1 MRPGGG
7 CYNAAQMRTL
17 IALDLETTGLD
28 PERDAVIEIGA
39 VRFRGPRLEA
49 QWSTL
54 VNPGRPIP
62 PFVVELTGIDD
73 GMVARAPR
81 ISEALA
87 GLVEFCGDT
96 TLIGHNVGF
105 DLAFLRPHGALTF
118 NDAHDTLEMASVLL
132 PTASRYGLGPLA
144 SELGVPVTASHR
156 ALDDAQTTRQVYQH
170 LLQAALELPPPV
182 LEEITRLGA
191 EIDWGAALVFDEAYR
206 QITRDGLD
214 LSQARQPLRYPFNP
228 PDRTARPLT
237 PAAEPIA
244 LDGEELAAIL
254 EPGGPL
260 AARFGGYE
268 HRPQQITMLRAVAE
282 AFSTGRHLMVEAGT
296 GTGKSMA
303 YLVPAFAW
311 AAANGHRVVIS
322 TNTINLQD
330 QLLRKDIPDLA
341 QAVGMDL
348 PAAVLK
354 GRGNYLC
361 PRRLDVLRR
370 LGPRT
375 GEEMRLAAKV
385 LVWLAGGGSG
395 DRGEINLLGPAEAA
409 AWMRLS
415 AEGDECSSE
424 ACEQF
429 AGGAC
434 PYYNARASAEAAH
447 VLIVNHALLL
457 ADIATGN
464 RVLPEYGYLI
474 VDEAHHLEAATTKG
488 LSFEV
493 TETELAR
500 WLRDLTGRPAGLLT
514 QMAAAA
520 RRDLPPNDS
529 AQIEAASREIGQ
541 SLQACLEPTTRLF
554 AAVGDFLAGRRDGR
568 PPSSYDQ
575 QERVVP
581 ATRTLSEWSDV
592 EFAWETLR
600 EPLGRGAQQLQSL
613 AEGLISQTEWSGS
626 ALADLAQGLRSAAR
640 SLAELI
646 SNLNHM
652 IFEPDP
658 QRIYWAELD
667 ARSGRTSLHTAPLE
681 IGPLVERHLWHEKE
695 SIILTSATLT
705 TAGHFDYLRRRLRAD
720 DAEELALGSP
730 FDFEHAALLYL
741 VNDIPE
747 PAVGQ
752 AYQRAVEK
760 GLIELCKKTHGRAL
774 VLFTSNV
781 QLRATA
787 KAIAEPL
794 GAAGIH
800 VLEQSEGASRQALLE
815 RFRTSEGAV
824 LLGTRSFWEG
834 VDVPGEALSVLGIVR
849 LPFDVPSDPI
859 IAARSETYDSPFDE
873 YSLPEAV
880 LRFRQGFGRLI
891 RTQSDRGVVAVFD
904 RRMLSKPYGRAFR
917 DSLPD
922 CTVREGRLA
931 DLPAAAARWLGA

>member
-1 MRPGGG
+1 MPLAAG
-7 CYNAAQMRTL
+7 CYNAAEMRTL

-39 VRFRGPRLEA
+39 VRFRGPRVED

-54 VNPGRPIP
+54 INPGRPIP
-62 PFVVELTGIDD
+62 PFISELTGIDD

-81 ISEALA
+81 LSEALGA
-87 GLVEFCGDT
+87 LVDFVGDAP
-96 TLIGHNVGF
+96 LIGHNVGF
-105 DLAFLRPHGALTF
+105 DLAFLRRKGVFGL
-118 NDAHDTLEMASVLL
+118 NEAHDTLEMASVLL
-132 PTASRYGLGPLA
+132 PTAARYGLRSLA

-156 ALDDAQTTRQVYQH
+156 ALDDAQTTRQVFQH
-170 LLQAALELPPPV
+170 LFEIALRLPPPV
-182 LEEITRLGA
+182 LEEVTRLGA
-191 EIDWGAALVFDEAYR
+191 EIEWGAALVFDEAYR

-214 LSQARQPLRYPFNP
+214 LSLARQPIRYPFVP
-228 PDRTARPLT
+228 PDRSVGPLK
-237 PAAEPIA
+237 PVAEPTP
-244 LDGEELAAIL
+244 LDAEELASIL

-260 AARFGGYE
+260 ARCFEGYE
-268 HRPQQITMLRAVAE
+268 HRPQQITMLRAVAQ
-282 AFSTGRHLMVEAGT
+282 AFSEGRHLMVEAGT
-296 GTGKSMA
+296 GVGKSMA

-311 AAANGHRVVIS
+311 ASSNGQRVVVS
-322 TNTINLQD
+322 TNTINLQE
-330 QLLRKDIPDLA
+330 QLLHKDIPDLA
-341 QAVGMDL
+341 QALGFDL
-348 PAAVLK
+348 KASVLK
-354 GRGNYLC
+354 GRANYLC
-361 PRRLDVLRR
+361 PRRLDALRR

-385 LVWLAGGGSG
+385 LVWLSAGGTG

-409 AWMRLS
+409 AWARLS
-415 AEGDECSSE
+415 AEGDECSAE

-429 AGGAC
+429 AGGTC
-434 PYYNARASAEAAH
+434 PYYNARAQAETAQ

-464 RVLPEYGYLI
+464 RVLPEYNYLI
-474 VDEAHHLEAATTKG
+474 IDEAHHLEAATTKG

-493 TETELAR
+493 TEAELAR
-500 WLRDLTGRPAGLLT
+500 WLRDLTGRPAGLLVQT
-514 QMAAAA
+514 AAAA

-529 AQIEAASREIGQ
+529 AQIEAAGREISQ
-541 SLQACLEPTTRLF
+541 SFQACLEPTTRLF
-554 AAVGDFLAGRRDGR
+554 AAVGEFLSGRREGR
-568 PPSSYDQ
+568 PPSAYDQ
-575 QERVVP
+575 QERIVP
-581 ATRTLSEWSDV
+581 ATRTLSEWSEI

-600 EPLGRGAQQLQSL
+600 EALARGIQQLQSL
-613 AEGLISQTEWSGS
+613 SEALLATTEGGGS
-626 ALADLAQGLRSAAR
+626 TLADLAQGLRTAGR
-640 SLAELI
+640 SLADLF

-658 QRIYWAELD
+658 QRIYWAELN

-681 IGPLVERHLWHEKE
+681 IGPLVERHVWREKE
-695 SIILTSATLT
+695 SVILTSATLT

-730 FDFEHAALLYL
+730 FDFETATLLYL
-741 VNDIPE
+741 INDIAE
-747 PAVGQ
+747 PADAQ
-752 AYQRAVEK
+752 SYQRAVEK
-760 GLIELCKKTHGRAL
+760 GLIGLCKATHGRAL

-781 QLRATA
+781 QLRTTA

-794 GAAGIH
+794 AAEGIQ

-834 VDVPGEALSVLGIVR
+834 VDVPGEALSALAIVR

-859 IAARSETYDSPFDE
+859 IAARAETFDTPFDE

-891 RTQSDRGVVAVFD
+891 RTQSDRGVVIVFD
-904 RRMLSKPYGRAFR
+904 RRILSKPYGRAFL
-917 DSLPD
+917 DSLPT
-922 CTVREGRLA
+922 CTVRAGRLA
-931 DLPAAAARWLGA
+931 DLPAAAARWLGV